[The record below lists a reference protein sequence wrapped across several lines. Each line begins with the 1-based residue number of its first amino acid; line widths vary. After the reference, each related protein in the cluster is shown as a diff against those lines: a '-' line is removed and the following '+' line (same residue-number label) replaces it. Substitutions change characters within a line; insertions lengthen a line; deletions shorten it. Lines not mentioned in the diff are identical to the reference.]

1 MMSRHIEE
9 EADKFYHFSSELKI
23 VKKRQ
28 IQLAESGGRKARDVT
43 VDVKYASVTSKK
55 VNLLH

>member
-28 IQLAESGGRKARDVT
+28 IQLAQSGGRKARDVT
-43 VDVKYASVTSKK
+43 VDVKYASVTSP
-55 VNLLH
+55 LE